1 MESKKQPEIR
11 FQGFEEDWEEYKLGD
26 KLNLLKDGTHGTHKD
41 VEEGFYLLSAK
52 NIKHG
57 QIVIDERVDRK
68 ISEEDYS
75 SIHKNYALKQGDVL
89 LTIVG
94 SIGESAI
101 IENPSGI
108 TFQRSV
114 AYLRPKKELLSSFL
128 YVIINGHRFLDELK
142 KRQVVSAQPGIYL
155 GDLSIIPIQLPSINE
170 QEKIGAFFTKVDSM
184 ISLHQQELTTL
195 KETKQGFL
203 QKMFPKEEE
212 KVPELRFSGFT
223 DNWEYHT
230 LGETLEE
237 LKSGLSRMLSNED
250 IGLPVVRANNINE
263 GQLNMKKDIKYW
275 YADDPQGANTE
286 NYFIYK
292 KDILINFINSEAKMG
307 TTTIVETEPKR
318 NTIYTTNILRARTK
332 ENYDAYFWLT
342 LTQTYRYKLDIKT
355 ITKPAV
361 NQASFTTVDFKK
373 LGYKFPSCSEQ
384 KKIGNFFKQLDDTI
398 IVHQRELELLKLTK
412 KAFLQKLFV

>member
-1 MESKKQPEIR
+1 
-11 FQGFEEDWEEYKLGD
+11 
-26 KLNLLKDGTHGTHKD
+26 
-41 VEEGFYLLSAK
+41 
-52 NIKHG
+52 
-57 QIVIDERVDRK
+57 
-68 ISEEDYS
+68 
-75 SIHKNYALKQGDVL
+75 
-89 LTIVG
+89 
-94 SIGESAI
+94 
-101 IENPSGI
+101 
-108 TFQRSV
+108 
-114 AYLRPKKELLSSFL
+114 
-128 YVIINGHRFLDELK
+128 
-142 KRQVVSAQPGIYL
+142 
-155 GDLSIIPIQLPSINE
+155 
-170 QEKIGAFFTKVDSM
+170 
-184 ISLHQQELTTL
+184 
-195 KETKQGFL
+195 
-203 QKMFPKEEE
+203 MFPKEGE
-212 KVPELRFSGFT
+212 KVPEVRFPSFT

-230 LGETLEE
+230 LGETLED

-263 GQLNMKKDIKYW
+263 GQLNMEKDVKFW

-332 ENYDAYFWLT
+332 ENYDAYFWLA

-373 LGYKFPSCSEQ
+373 LMYKFPSCSEQ
-384 KKIGNFFKQLDDTI
+384 KIIGNFFKQLDDTI
-398 IVHQRELELLKLTK
+398 ILHQRELELLQLTK